1 MSVGIDKILGAIEG
15 YGDSYCQAVE
25 DEARAQGQKNYDHV
39 MKVARDQNK
48 ERYERFVEE
57 AAHARRR
64 EVARF
69 ETSAKQAI
77 GAFKLECINEV
88 LNEVLNHFLNLSD
101 EQFLEVLKV
110 ALNKHNGNVKPRV
123 HVDVEHYDYVFKEIG
138 GLVQVINNP
147 EITKGFILDF
157 NDYDISF
164 EFEKVFLFNREDHA
178 KKTMHYLFGE

>member
-69 ETSAKQAI
+69 DTAAKQAV
-77 GAFKLECINEV
+77 GAFKLDCINEV
-88 LNEVLNHFLNLSD
+88 LDEVLNYFLTLTD
-101 EQFLEVLKV
+101 EQFLEVLNI
-110 ALNKHNGNVKPRV
+110 ALTKHNGDIKPRV
-123 HVDVEHYDYVFKEIG
+123 HIDVNHYDYIFKEIG
-138 GLVQVINNP
+138 GRVQVINNP
-147 EITKGFILDF
+147 EISNGFILDF
-157 NDYDISF
+157 DDYDISF
-164 EFEKVFLFNREDHA
+164 EFEKVFLFNREDYA
-178 KKTMHYLFGE
+178 KNTMHYLFGE